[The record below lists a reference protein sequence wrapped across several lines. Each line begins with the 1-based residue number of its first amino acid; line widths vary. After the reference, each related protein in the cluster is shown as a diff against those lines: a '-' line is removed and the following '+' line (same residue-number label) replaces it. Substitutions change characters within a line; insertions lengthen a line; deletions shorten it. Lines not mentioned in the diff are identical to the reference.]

1 MGHSAEIIQT
11 NNINKYSDK
20 MKFLIPLLFI
30 LASSHADKHP
40 KNQHHNHTD
49 IEALARKLATLIFQ
63 RIQETDNIHPIPIV
77 QTYTAY
83 AAVPIKSYA
92 AEPVRTYTA
101 APVRTYASAPV
112 QTYAAEPVQ
121 TYAAEPVQTYT
132 AEPVQP
138 YAAGPVQTYEA
149 ESIQTYAAA
158 PVQTYPAEHVQ
169 TYEAEPV
176 QTYVDEP
183 KITSYRRHKTVQ
195 MPHNNNYH

>member
-11 NNINKYSDK
+11 NNINIYSDK

-30 LASSHADKHP
+30 LASSQADKHP
-40 KNQHHNHTD
+40 KKQHHNHTD

-63 RIQETDNIHPIPIV
+63 RIQETDNIHPIPIKTNLPEAVQSHEAYPVNPIAADPV

-83 AAVPIKSYA
+83 AAVPIPSYA
-92 AEPVRTYTA
+92 AEPL
-101 APVRTYASAPV
+101 
-112 QTYAAEPVQ
+112 Q

-132 AEPVQP
+132 AEPVQ
-138 YAAGPVQTYEA
+138 TYTA
-149 ESIQTYAAA
+149 E
-158 PVQTYPAEHVQ
+158 PVQ

-195 MPHNNNYH
+195 MPHNNYSH

>member
-30 LASSHADKHP
+30 LASSQADKHP
-40 KNQHHNHTD
+40 KKQHHNHTD

-83 AAVPIKSYA
+83 AAVPITSYA

-101 APVRTYASAPV
+101 APVW
-112 QTYAAEPVQ
+112 TYAAEPVR
-121 TYAAEPVQTYT
+121 TYK
-132 AEPVQP
+132 
-138 YAAGPVQTYEA
+138 A

-158 PVQTYPAEHVQ
+158 PVQTYAVEPIQ
-169 TYEAEPV
+169 TYTVEPV

-183 KITSYRRHKTVQ
+183 KITSYRRHKTVK
-195 MPHNNNYH
+195 MPH

>member
-63 RIQETDNIHPIPIV
+63 RIQETDNIHPVPIV

-83 AAVPIKSYA
+83 AAVPITSYA

-101 APVRTYASAPV
+101 APFRTYAAAPV

-121 TYAAEPVQTYT
+121 TYAADPVRTYT
-132 AEPVQP
+132 AEPVQT
-138 YAAGPVQTYEA
+138 YAAEP
-149 ESIQTYAAA
+149 IQTYTVE

-169 TYEAEPV
+169 TYAAEPV

-183 KITSYRRHKTVQ
+183 KITSYRRHKTVK
-195 MPHNNNYH
+195 MPHNNRYH